1 MNYKKLFL
9 TTALIATATTAAH
22 AQSVV
27 TETYTDTKIVP
38 GVNQV
43 EFSKFDVNADG
54 QYSMAEVGET
64 LFYMFDTD
72 GNEVIDNLEWDNKNV
87 ITIIPIEEV
96 EFKYIDSDGDGMTDV
111 QINSYNEFY
120 TESGLMAFDNNK
132 DGLSAEE
139 FIGEGY
145 EVLDDDEDKV
155 ITLEEWQEVYL
166 DSAREHDQ
174 PENYNNGEKG

>member
-1 MNYKKLFL
+1 MNFKTLAL
-9 TTALIATATTAAH
+9 TTALIATAATGAM

-27 TETYTDTKIVP
+27 TETYTETAIVP

-43 EFSKFDVNADG
+43 QFSKFDVNLDG
-54 QYSMAEVGET
+54 KYSMPEVGET

-72 GNEVIDNLEWDNKNV
+72 GNEVIDNLEWNNKNV
-87 ITIIPIEEV
+87 MTIIPIEETT
-96 EFKYIDSDGDGMTDV
+96 FQYIDANGDGMADM

-120 TESGLMAFDNNK
+120 TESGLMAFDKNK
-132 DGLSAEE
+132 DGLSARE
-139 FIGEGY
+139 FIGEGF

-166 DSAREHDQ
+166 DSQAEHDQ